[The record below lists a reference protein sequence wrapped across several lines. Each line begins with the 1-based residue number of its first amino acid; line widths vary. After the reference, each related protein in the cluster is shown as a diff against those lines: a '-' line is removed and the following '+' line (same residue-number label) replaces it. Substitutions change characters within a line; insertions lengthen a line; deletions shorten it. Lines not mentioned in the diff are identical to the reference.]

1 MVDLTAQLNG
11 FTNSPPAGAYSTVGR
26 RGAPNRREGVAGTL
40 VMTGEDHGRAVLVV
54 AYSSAGMFNPL
65 LSIVGELKAR
75 GIGNV
80 WFASTEDRR
89 GDVEGLRGP
98 GEVSFVSLGPP
109 RPQSSPETW
118 DDATYR
124 LLTTGDRANAF
135 ARYLD
140 VSTDYDH
147 MGQLYRRCL
156 EIIDE
161 VGPAVAVVDSLTSW
175 AMDAAQTRQLP
186 FVVSISLPPSN
197 FLQQQLPPRYP
208 VSFSGL
214 PARMTPRQQ
223 AANASFRNRLVRALT
238 EPERLRR
245 SLAAV
250 ATRKAAGIRNP
261 EMRPAGYV
269 ESAAAL
275 MAYTVFGFEYPFATA
290 PAKLRMLGPVVPREL
305 PPVDGNDE
313 LTRWLDDHPSV
324 VYIGF
329 GTIMRPSQGQV
340 EAIVEVADRLGP
352 EHAVLWKLPARQ
364 QHLLPPAERL
374 PGNLRVEAWMPSQLR
389 VLAHPHVRVV
399 FNHGAANAIH
409 EAVHFALPQLVM
421 PFWLDCPDGA
431 VRAVD
436 SGVALTV
443 EHVDSPR
450 AEDILAKLRRL
461 LDDDSFRARAEL
473 WSRRMRQAGGVTA
486 AADLVLR
493 HRDETAAHRTAGLA
507 VG

>member
-1 MVDLTAQLNG
+1 
-11 FTNSPPAGAYSTVGR
+11 
-26 RGAPNRREGVAGTL
+26 
-40 VMTGEDHGRAVLVV
+40 MTGDDCDRAVLVV
-54 AYSSAGMFNPL
+54 AYNSAGMFNPL

-75 GIGNV
+75 GVGNV

-98 GEVSFVSLGPP
+98 GEVSFVSLGPA
-109 RPQSSPETW
+109 RPQSSPDAW
-118 DDATYR
+118 DDATHR
-124 LLTTGDRANAF
+124 MLTTGDRANAF

-147 MGQLYRRCL
+147 MQQLYRRCL

-161 VGPAVAVVDSLTSW
+161 VGPALAVVDSLTTW

-197 FLQQQLPPRYP
+197 FLQEQLPPRYP
-208 VSFSGL
+208 VPFSGL
-214 PARMTPRQQ
+214 PERMTPRQQ
-223 AANASFRNRLVRALT
+223 AANAAFRNRLVRALM

-250 ATRKAAGIRNP
+250 DTRKAAGIRNP

-269 ESAAAL
+269 EAAAAL

-305 PPVDGNDE
+305 PPADGDDA
-313 LTRWLDDHPSV
+313 LTRWLDEHPSV
-324 VYIGF
+324 VYVGF
-329 GTIMRPSQGQV
+329 GTIMRPSRRQV
-340 EAIVEVADRLGP
+340 EAIVEVAERLGP

-364 QHLLPPAERL
+364 QHLLPPADRL
-374 PGNLRVEAWMPSQLR
+374 PGNLRVEAWVPSQLR
-389 VLAHPHVRVV
+389 VLAHPHVRAV

-409 EAVHFALPQLVM
+409 EAVHFAVPQLVM

-431 VRAVD
+431 ARAVD
-436 SGVALTV
+436 SGVALSV
-443 EHVDSPR
+443 ERADSLNV
-450 AEDILAKLRRL
+450 ADILAKLRRL
-461 LDDDSFRARAEL
+461 LGDDSFRSRAEL
-473 WSRRMRQAGGVTA
+473 WSRRMRQAGGVAA

-493 HRDETAAHRTAGLA
+493 HRDGTAARQSVGLA

>member
-1 MVDLTAQLNG
+1 
-11 FTNSPPAGAYSTVGR
+11 
-26 RGAPNRREGVAGTL
+26 
-40 VMTGEDHGRAVLVV
+40 MTGNDRGRAVLVV
-54 AYSSAGMFNPL
+54 AYNSAGMFNPL

-75 GIGNV
+75 GVGNV

-98 GEVSFVSLGPP
+98 GEVSFVSLGPA
-109 RPQSSPETW
+109 RPQSSPDTW

-124 LLTTGDRANAF
+124 LLTTGDRATSF

-147 MGQLYRRCL
+147 VRQLHRRCL
-156 EIIDE
+156 QVIDE
-161 VGPAVAVVDSLTSW
+161 VGPVVAVIDSLASW

-186 FVVSISLPPSN
+186 YVVSISLPPSN
-197 FLQQQLPPRYP
+197 FFQEQLPTRYP
-208 VSFSGL
+208 APFSGL
-214 PARMTPRQQ
+214 PERMTPRQQ
-223 AANASFRNRLVRALT
+223 AANVGFRNRLVRALM

-250 ATRKAAGIRNP
+250 AARKAAGIHNP

-269 ESAAAL
+269 EAAEAL

-290 PAKLRMLGPVVPREL
+290 PEKLRMLGPVVPREL
-305 PPVDGNDE
+305 PPADGDDE
-313 LTRWLDDHPSV
+313 LTRWLDAHPSV
-324 VYIGF
+324 VYVGF
-329 GTIMRPSQGQV
+329 GTIMRLSRGQV
-340 EAIVEVADRLGP
+340 DAIVEIADRLGP
-352 EHAVLWKLPARQ
+352 EHAVLWKVPARQ
-364 QHLLPPAERL
+364 QHLLPPAQRL
-374 PGNLRVEAWMPSQLR
+374 PGNLRVEAWVPSQHR
-389 VLAHPHVRVV
+389 VLAHPHVRVF

-409 EAVHFALPQLVM
+409 EAVHFAVPQLVM

-436 SGVALTV
+436 SGVALAV
-443 EHVDSPR
+443 ERADSPNV
-450 AEDILAKLRRL
+450 EDVLAKLARL
-461 LDDDSFRARAEL
+461 LGEETFRARAQL

-486 AADLVLR
+486 AADLVLE
-493 HRDETAAHRTAGLA
+493 HRDEAAARRTVGLA

>member
-1 MVDLTAQLNG
+1 
-11 FTNSPPAGAYSTVGR
+11 
-26 RGAPNRREGVAGTL
+26 
-40 VMTGEDHGRAVLVV
+40 MTGNDGDRAVLVV
-54 AYSSAGMFNPL
+54 AYNSAGMFNPL

-75 GIGNV
+75 GVGNV

-98 GEVSFVSLGPP
+98 GEVSFVSLGPA
-109 RPQSSPETW
+109 RPQSSPDTW

-124 LLTTGDRANAF
+124 LLTTGDRAISF

-140 VSTDYDH
+140 ASTDYDH
-147 MGQLYRRCL
+147 VQQLYRRCL
-156 EIIDE
+156 EVIDE
-161 VGPAVAVVDSLTSW
+161 IRPVAAVVDSLASW

-197 FLQQQLPPRYP
+197 FLQEQLPSRYP
-208 VSFSGL
+208 APFSGL
-214 PARMTPRQQ
+214 PERMTPRQQ
-223 AANASFRNRLVRALT
+223 AANVGFRNRLVRALM
-238 EPERLRR
+238 EPDRLRR

-269 ESAAAL
+269 EAAEAL

-290 PAKLRMLGPVVPREL
+290 PEKLRMLGSVVPREL
-305 PPVDGNDE
+305 PPADGDDE
-313 LTRWLDDHPSV
+313 LTRWLDEHPSV
-324 VYIGF
+324 VYVGF
-329 GTIMRPSQGQV
+329 GTIMRLTRRQV
-340 EAIVEVADRLGP
+340 DAIVEIADRLGP
-352 EHAVLWKLPARQ
+352 EHAVLWKVPARQ

-374 PGNLRVEAWMPSQLR
+374 PGNLRVEAWVPSQHR
-389 VLAHPHVRVV
+389 VLAHPHVRVF

-409 EAVHFALPQLVM
+409 EAVHFAVPQLVM

-436 SGVALTV
+436 SGVALSV
-443 EHVDSPR
+443 ERADSLDV
-450 AEDILAKLRRL
+450 EDVLGKLERL
-461 LDDDSFRARAEL
+461 LGEETFRARAQL

-493 HRDETAAHRTAGLA
+493 HRDEAAARRGVGLA

>member
-1 MVDLTAQLNG
+1 
-11 FTNSPPAGAYSTVGR
+11 
-26 RGAPNRREGVAGTL
+26 
-40 VMTGEDHGRAVLVV
+40 MTGNDRDRAVLVV
-54 AYSSAGMFNPL
+54 AYNSAGMFNPL

-75 GIGNV
+75 GVGNV

-98 GEVSFVSLGPP
+98 GEVSFVSLGPA
-109 RPQSSPETW
+109 RPQSSPDTW

-124 LLTTGDRANAF
+124 LLTTGDRAISF

-140 VSTDYDH
+140 ASTDHDH
-147 MGQLYRRCL
+147 VQQLYRRCL
-156 EIIDE
+156 EVIDE
-161 VGPAVAVVDSLTSW
+161 IRPVVAVVDSLASW

-197 FLQQQLPPRYP
+197 FLQEQLPSRYP
-208 VSFSGL
+208 APFSGL

-223 AANASFRNRLVRALT
+223 AANVGFRNRLVRALM
-238 EPERLRR
+238 EPDRLRR

-269 ESAAAL
+269 EAAEAL
-275 MAYTVFGFEYPFATA
+275 VAYTVFGFEYPFATA
-290 PAKLRMLGPVVPREL
+290 PEKLRMLGPVVPREL
-305 PPVDGNDE
+305 PPADGDDE
-313 LTRWLDDHPSV
+313 LTRWLDEHPSV
-324 VYIGF
+324 VYVGF
-329 GTIMRPSQGQV
+329 GTIMRLSRRQV
-340 EAIVEVADRLGP
+340 DAIVEVTDRLGP
-352 EHAVLWKLPARQ
+352 EHAVLWKVPARQ

-374 PGNLRVEAWMPSQLR
+374 PDNLRVEAWVPSQHR
-389 VLAHPHVRVV
+389 VLAHPHVRVF

-409 EAVHFALPQLVM
+409 EAVHFAVPQLVM

-436 SGVALTV
+436 SGVALSV
-443 EHVDSPR
+443 ERADSLDV
-450 AEDILAKLRRL
+450 EDVLAKLERL
-461 LDDDSFRARAEL
+461 LGEETFRARARL

-493 HRDETAAHRTAGLA
+493 HRDEAAARRGVGLA